1 MHNGHLRLQW
11 IASALLT
18 WLPSLRR
25 SLDTVGER
33 SNILSEG
40 VPFVSIRACLRT
52 PSISARDGGGKIDF
66 SPFDPMKLILAGEL
80 PRLLER
86 TKPCSFG

>member
-1 MHNGHLRLQW
+1 MKGEGAKHETARDGTAGTGGCMHNGRLRLQW

-33 SNILSEG
+33 SNIPSEG

-52 PSISARDGGGKIDF
+52 PSIS
-66 SPFDPMKLILAGEL
+66 S
-80 PRLLER
+80 
-86 TKPCSFG
+86 

>member
-1 MHNGHLRLQW
+1 MHNGRLRLQW

-33 SNILSEG
+33 SNILG
-40 VPFVSIRACLRT
+40 DHNLIYGLRA
-52 PSISARDGGGKIDF
+52 
-66 SPFDPMKLILAGEL
+66 
-80 PRLLER
+80 
-86 TKPCSFG
+86 